1 MGKEFSDSR
10 RRILLAMASMAGM
23 GFIGLAH
30 GQSAARPGMGR
41 PAVASSPQIAAA
53 RPSSDTGAVSSS
65 NTYRPR
71 VIVVDPGHGG
81 HHRGAQGR
89 AGNRSVDEASMTM
102 PIGLFL
108 ERHLQSDPMFAPRLT
123 RRSDVYVGLRE
134 RTRLAEE
141 FGGHLF
147 ISIHYNA
154 APNAA
159 AAKTARGLEFYTWS
173 PRAGDSVAARYLQAL
188 NNEEGPSSD
197 LSRSSAAARPVL
209 DKMLQDALEVQSL
222 TSVRVARALE
232 ESFLRDSYFRRNYRG
247 RKTERFKVL
256 ENYNMPSVLIEV
268 AFLSHAEEARMAA
281 DPAFQQKVAR
291 YIYDGV
297 VRYYEDSDPVFRA
310 IRRSRLGAE
319 R

>member
-10 RRILLAMASMAGM
+10 RRILLAMASLAGM

-41 PAVASSPQIAAA
+41 PAVAGSPQIAAA
-53 RPSSDTGAVSSS
+53 RPSSDTGSVSSP

-89 AGNRSVDEASMTM
+89 AGSRSVDEATMTM
-102 PIGLFL
+102 PIAVFL

-159 AAKTARGLEFYTWS
+159 SARTARGLEFYTWS
-173 PRAGDSVAARYLQAL
+173 PRAADSVAARYLQAL
-188 NNEEGPSSD
+188 NNEEGPYSD
-197 LSRSSAAARPVL
+197 LSRSNTAARPVL

-232 ESFLRDSYFRRNYRG
+232 ESFLRDSYFRRHYRG
-247 RKTERFKVL
+247 RKTDRFKVL

-291 YIYDGV
+291 YIYDGI
-297 VRYYEDSDPVFRA
+297 VRYYEESDPVFRA
-310 IRRSRLGAE
+310 IRRSRLGAT